1 MYLSWFYH
9 NFAYNPAAITQA
21 DINEY
26 VSHYSVPGGMHAG
39 FEYYRAFPQD
49 VIQNQ
54 NYSKTKL
61 TMPVLGVGGENSA
74 VGGPNITTS
83 SVVYGMKILA
93 QNVQSII
100 VPNSGHWIPE
110 ERPDF
115 VIKML
120 DNFFGGDTTK
130 TK

>member
-1 MYLSWFYH
+1 MEDDTFDDD
-9 NFAYNPAAITQA
+9 NPAAITQA
-21 DINEY
+21 DI
-26 VSHYSVPGGMHAG
+26 VSHYSAPGGMHAG
-39 FEYYRAFPQD
+39 FEYYGAFPQD

-61 TMPVLGVGGENSA
+61 TMPVLAVGGANSA
-74 VGGPNITTS
+74 VGGPTIAKS

-93 QNVQSII
+93 QNVQGII

-110 ERPDF
+110 EQPDF
-115 VIKML
+115 VVKL
-120 DNFFGGDTTK
+120 LNNFFSGKPAK